1 VQGLRIRV
9 LGGLQVEDLDA
20 AALGSRKARSLMKRL
35 ALARGQ
41 AVPVD
46 QLVDGLWGNSPPAR
60 PAEQVAVLV
69 SRLRG
74 VLGADRLPRDDVG
87 YRLVAD
93 WLDVDALAELVEE
106 ATRRLAAGETA
117 AARAAA
123 GAALALARGEVL
135 PDELDAEWAEVDRAR
150 AHRLLAQA
158 RTVAAEAALAA
169 GDAAAAAEAAGAA
182 LDHDPYDEA
191 ALRVQMRALAATG
204 RPASALAAYARLRER
219 LSEDLGVDPAPETE
233 TLHTALLLGDAP
245 VVPAVAGDH
254 HAAPTAAPVS
264 LPGRDGALAALD
276 AALAQGGV
284 ASVEAEAGM
293 GKTRLLD
300 TWAARTA
307 SGGTTV
313 LRGRFEELARSLPL
327 QGVMDAID
335 LHLRG
340 LEPDAAAAVL
350 GAEGDVLAPLLGR
363 LPAGASTVGA
373 LIGQA
378 SGEALLFGAI
388 HAVLGRIA
396 GRGPAALLLDDV
408 HLAGPITFEWLHFVA
423 RRGLPP
429 GAVVVVARRPEEG
442 PPVPARVVALN
453 PLSVGDA
460 AEVVGEERAAVLHA
474 RSAGHPLFLVELAAA
489 GDDDA
494 LPTSI
499 RDAVAA
505 QCARAGEAA
514 DTLRASAVLGTDID
528 LDLLAAAVG
537 RPPVELLAHLE
548 EGVRRRVLVEHGDGF
563 AFSHGLVRD
572 ALAADTSASRR
583 ALLHREASR
592 ALAARSSPDPRAV
605 AFHARLGG
613 DDATAAAALVD
624 AAAIAADHY
633 DSAEAERLASEAIDL
648 ADSARARLARARVR
662 IVRGEYQRAID
673 DAQEAR
679 RLGAGA
685 EALELIA
692 WSAHFLKDDA
702 TAVEVGEEGA
712 RIAVDQQVRASCLTV
727 SGWSRATGGDVK
739 TAAPQLEQAYAM
751 ATGQTRTMAAA
762 WLGGLVILQGRPD
775 EGLSLI
781 SPLLTMGVG
790 SLHSQPLTYA
800 HMLGAIAFGYQ
811 GRPVEALASVDH
823 LEAETART
831 GSPRFAGRADNIRG
845 WILRTLGATSEAD
858 ELNRHALE
866 VSELGALTEPLSH
879 AHLDLATG
887 AVLRGELDEAVDH
900 LDAVDAIQHLP
911 HSLRWRHRLRSR
923 LLRTRVAMAN
933 QAWDDAEADAAGAI
947 TAATELSATRQILLA
962 QLLQAE
968 ARLRRG
974 DAVDHAGIE
983 ALLEQL
989 PASAGL
995 EAWRIT
1001 ADLADAGSIDRWRA
1015 LAQRRAADLAA
1026 RAGPYRATVET
1037 AAAARF
1043 S

>member
-1 VQGLRIRV
+1 MQGLRIRV

-46 QLVDGLWGNSPPAR
+46 QLVDGLWGDTPPAR

-74 VLGADRLPRDDVG
+74 VLGADRLSRDDVG

-93 WLDVDALAELVEE
+93 WLDVDALAELVDE

-135 PDELDAEWAEVDRAR
+135 PDELDAEWAEPDRAR

-169 GDAAAAAEAAGAA
+169 GDVAAAAEAAGAA

-191 ALRVQMRALAATG
+191 ALRVLMRALAAGG
-204 RPASALAAYARLRER
+204 RPASALAAYARVRER

-233 TLHTALLLGDAP
+233 ELHTALLLGDAAEH
-245 VVPAVAGDH
+245 PAG
-254 HAAPTAAPVS
+254 APTSAAASPPMS
-264 LPGRDGALAALD
+264 LPGRADALAALD
-276 AALAQGGV
+276 TALARGGI
-284 ASVEAEAGM
+284 ASVEAEAGL
-293 GKTRLLD
+293 GKSRLLD
-300 TWAARTA
+300 TWTARTA
-307 SGGTTV
+307 SIGTTV

-327 QGVMDAID
+327 QAVMDAID
-335 LHLRG
+335 LYLRG
-340 LEPDAAAAVL
+340 VEPEEAAAVL

-363 LPAGASTVGA
+363 LPTSASTVGT

-388 HAVLGRIA
+388 DAVLRRLA
-396 GRGPAALLLDDV
+396 ERGPTALVLDDV

-429 GAVVVVARRPEEG
+429 GAVIVVARRPEEG
-442 PPVPARVVALN
+442 PTVPAHVIPLA
-453 PLSVGDA
+453 PLSADDA
-460 AEVVGEERAAVLHA
+460 AEVVGRDRAAELHA
-474 RSAGHPLFLVELAAA
+474 RSGGHPLFLVELANATE
-489 GDDDA
+489 GDA
-494 LPTSI
+494 LPASI

-505 QCARAGEAA
+505 QCARAGDAA
-514 DTLRASAVLGTDID
+514 DTLRASAVLGADVD
-528 LDLLAAAVG
+528 LDLLAAALG

-548 EGVRRRVLVEHGDGF
+548 EGVRRRVLVEQGDGF
-563 AFSHGLVRD
+563 AFSHALVRD

-583 ALLHREASR
+583 ALLHREAGR
-592 ALAARSSPDPRAV
+592 ALAGRPNPDPRAV

-613 DDATAAAALVD
+613 DDATAAAALVG
-624 AAAIAADHY
+624 AAAEAADHY

-648 ADSARARLARARVR
+648 VDSAHARLARARAR
-662 IVRGEYQRAID
+662 IVRGEYQSAID

-712 RIAVDQQVRASCLTV
+712 RIAVDPQVRASCLTV
-727 SGWSRATGGDVK
+727 SGWSRATGGDVQ
-739 TAAPQLEQAYAM
+739 AATPELEQAYAM
-751 ATGQTRTMAAA
+751 ATGQTRTVAAA

-781 SPLLTMGVG
+781 TPLLSMGIG

-800 HMLGAIAFGYQ
+800 HMLRAIAFGYQ
-811 GRPVEALASVDH
+811 GRPVEALASVEA
-823 LEAETART
+823 LEAEIART
-831 GSPRFAGRADNIRG
+831 GSPRFAGRAANIQG
-845 WILRTLGATSEAD
+845 WIVRNLGATSEAD
-858 ELNRHALE
+858 DLNQNALE
-866 VSELGALTEPLSH
+866 VSDLGALIEPLSH

-887 AVLRGELDEAVDH
+887 ALGRAEVDDALAH

-923 LLRTRVAMAN
+923 LLRTRIAMAGE
-933 QAWDDAEADAAGAI
+933 AWDDAEAEAAGAI
-947 TAATELSATRQILLA
+947 EMATGLSATRQLLLA
-962 QLLQAE
+962 QLLVAE
-968 ARLRRG
+968 VRLRRR
-974 DAVDHAGIE
+974 DPVDLAAVE
-983 ALLEQL
+983 TLLDRL
-989 PASAGL
+989 PSSAGL
-995 EAWRIT
+995 EAWRVT
-1001 ADLADAGSIDRWRA
+1001 ADIADAADLDGWRA
-1015 LAQRRAADLAA
+1015 LAQRRAADLAS
-1026 RAGPYRATVET
+1026 RSGPYRASVE
-1037 AAAARF
+1037 ADAARRF
-1043 S
+1043 A